1 MVGLKEAVDLLSIE
15 GKYDLRLKG
24 TSYLG
29 LTAGDMISFSY
40 LGVERFG
47 FLMKSGRTGIDG
59 IFGSVFTRNTLMNF
73 VSAEAI
79 NGDQFIDVVNKL
91 YDNEVDPI
99 VSNFSYLKGSGSTIT
114 NTYAG
119 RDKFR
124 TMSAKILSGTSIYI
138 LDIRKKSTQ
147 L

>member
-1 MVGLKEAVDLLSIE
+1 
-15 GKYDLRLKG
+15 
-24 TSYLG
+24 
-29 LTAGDMISFSY
+29 
-40 LGVERFG
+40 
-47 FLMKSGRTGIDG
+47 
-59 IFGSVFTRNTLMNF
+59 
-73 VSAEAI
+73 
-79 NGDQFIDVVNKL
+79 